1 MRGASALKLNSD
13 HFKKQLQQ
21 FIQFR
26 GIDIMLYLKDGTTIE
41 LDKNRQMDGDVVIK
55 MGRDGVQASISLDEI
70 VKADFFA
77 A

>member
-1 MRGASALKLNSD
+1 MKLNSD

-55 MGRDGVQASISLDEI
+55 MGRDGVQASISIDEI

>member
-1 MRGASALKLNSD
+1 MKLNSD